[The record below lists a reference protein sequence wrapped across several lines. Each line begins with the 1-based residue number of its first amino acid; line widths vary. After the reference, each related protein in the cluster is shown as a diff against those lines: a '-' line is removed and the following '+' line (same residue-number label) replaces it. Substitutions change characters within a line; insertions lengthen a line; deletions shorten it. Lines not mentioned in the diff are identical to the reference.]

1 MYKHLSVR
9 MSDNCCPRGREP
21 MGYKELVKPVVSQ
34 IRTRK
39 SLSWQS
45 QWGTKILEGSW
56 TVKDE
61 GTELTTDG
69 PGTRDGIR
77 SSRVNQSAA
86 RGKARWTKVNNLPS
100 AMPLRIW
107 LLAGAAHVWGRA
119 SHIE

>member
-1 MYKHLSVR
+1 
-9 MSDNCCPRGREP
+9 

-39 SLSWQS
+39 SLSCQS

-61 GTELTTDG
+61 RTELTTDG

-77 SSRVNQSAA
+77 SSSRVNQSAA
-86 RGKARWTKVNNLPS
+86 RGKARRTKVNNLPS